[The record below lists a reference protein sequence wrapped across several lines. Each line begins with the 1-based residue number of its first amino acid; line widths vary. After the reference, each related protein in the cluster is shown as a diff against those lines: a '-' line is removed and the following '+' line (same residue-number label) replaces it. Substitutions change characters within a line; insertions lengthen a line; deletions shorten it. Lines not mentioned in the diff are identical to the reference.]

1 MRGGINV
8 KRTERNEAGKGRK
21 NRYGVSLPHDDDT
34 SLQRLAVSCGMTP
47 TTLAYKLIKYCLDD
61 ASIVDLFQLDYNVN
75 PSYWVVPV
83 RSSKDGSKRLGIKKD
98 E

>member
-1 MRGGINV
+1 MQRI
-8 KRTERNEAGKGRK
+8 ERNKAGEGRK
-21 NRYGVSLPHDDDT
+21 NRIGVSLPHKDDT

-47 TTLAYKLIKYCLDD
+47 TTLAYKLIEYCLND
-61 ASIVDLFQLDYNVN
+61 ASIVDLFQMDYNVN

-83 RSSKDGSKRLGIKKD
+83 RSSKDGSKRLEVKKD